1 MDKNPKHPL
10 KKKKVHQKMNVADH
24 SVEEQAAFGKHK
36 KHTYEYMILIPWRL
50 YDCRGIFI

>member
-24 SVEEQAAFGKHK
+24 SVEMCIRDRYIGLNVGEKRRHYGV
-36 KHTYEYMILIPWRL
+36 
-50 YDCRGIFI
+50 

>member
-24 SVEEQAAFGKHK
+24 SVDEKTANG
-36 KHTYEYMILIPWRL
+36 
-50 YDCRGIFI
+50 

>member
-24 SVEEQAAFGKHK
+24 SVEEQEAFVKHK
-36 KHTYEYMILIPWRL
+36 KHTYE
-50 YDCRGIFI
+50 

>member
-36 KHTYEYMILIPWRL
+36 KHTYEQMILIP
-50 YDCRGIFI
+50 

>member
-24 SVEEQAAFGKHK
+24 SVAGFLFNQQLLNMKF
-36 KHTYEYMILIPWRL
+36 
-50 YDCRGIFI
+50 